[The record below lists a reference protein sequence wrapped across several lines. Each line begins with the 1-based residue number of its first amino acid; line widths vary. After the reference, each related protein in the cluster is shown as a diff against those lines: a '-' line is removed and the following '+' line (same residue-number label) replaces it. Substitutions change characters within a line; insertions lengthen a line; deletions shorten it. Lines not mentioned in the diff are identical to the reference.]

1 MTSHVFFLNPSVAW
15 LLYENRSRLVS
26 SVSICASL
34 SSPPFSPRCSAAVSQ
49 AKLAGGAVKI
59 EDVDHR
65 RHRCGISATNRIYFP
80 RNLCLQPSII
90 VLLLLSRCLETRRD
104 SPIIAAESR
113 RVRLTFGGEKKPN
126 KKQSKKNATGYNRQ
140 RRSRIPPPGSASTI
154 SGVNAIGQTNRCLT
168 SLHFLLRFHPPR
180 PPPPSAS
187 RQLMQPDTNV
197 TLR

>member
-65 RHRCGISATNRIYFP
+65 RHRRGISVTNRIYFP

-104 SPIIAAESR
+104 SPIIAAEFR
-113 RVRLTFGGEKKPN
+113 RVRVTFGGKKT
-126 KKQSKKNATGYNRQ
+126 KKKKRNGIQQTATQ
-140 RRSRIPPPGSASTI
+140 QDSSARV
-154 SGVNAIGQTNRCLT
+154 GEHN
-168 SLHFLLRFHPPR
+168 
-180 PPPPSAS
+180 
-187 RQLMQPDTNV
+187 
-197 TLR
+197 